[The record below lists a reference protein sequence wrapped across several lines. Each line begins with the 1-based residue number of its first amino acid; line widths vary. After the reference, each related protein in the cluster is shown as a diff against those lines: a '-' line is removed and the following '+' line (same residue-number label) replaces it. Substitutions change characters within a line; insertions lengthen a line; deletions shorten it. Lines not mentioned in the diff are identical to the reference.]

1 MSTSD
6 EIEKDVVVTIDEAA
20 GKTPEELEAERKI
33 DELVAADKAG
43 KEPPKA
49 DPAAASAKEPERPL
63 TAQEGQDDLAAQLKA
78 AQETAEAERRERVK
92 AEAAARE
99 AQEAAKRSQ
108 GDVMTHRAQ
117 VVAAAIETVGIERQ
131 QARNAYKA
139 AMEAGDYDAAAT
151 AQEQIADS
159 AAKLVRLQEAKA
171 ALDAQKGKQPIAH
184 EGRVEKPASQPQ
196 DAFEQA
202 VANLSPASQ
211 AWARRNPTMF
221 TDQKN
226 FARTLAAHH
235 SAVAEDI
242 APDTPAYFQFL
253 EERLG
258 LRQKAADPTPPAKGT
273 ERSSGARTA
282 APVARDGNGGGS
294 RFSGGKITLTA
305 AEREA
310 AAISGLTDQEYAMQL
325 LKIERGQSAH

>member
-1 MSTSD
+1 MAD
-6 EIEKDVVVTIDEAA
+6 EEDKELAVTIDDAS

-33 DELVAADKAG
+33 DELLAADKAG

-49 DPAAASAKEPERPL
+49 DPAPAAAKEPERPL

-78 AQETAEAERRERVK
+78 AQETAEAERRAREK

-108 GDVMTHRAQ
+108 GDVLAQKAQ
-117 VVAAAIETVGIERQ
+117 VVASAIETVGIERQ
-131 QARNAYKA
+131 RARDAYKA
-139 AMEAGDYDAAAT
+139 AMESGDYEAAAT

-171 ALDAQKGKQPIAH
+171 ALDAAKGRPAPAH
-184 EGRVEKPASQPQ
+184 EGRVEKPAPKQQ
-196 DAFEQA
+196 DAFEEA
-202 VANLSPASQ
+202 VSNLSPASQ
-211 AWARRNPTMF
+211 AWARRNPAMF

-226 FARTLAAHH
+226 FARTLSAHH
-235 SAVAEDI
+235 AAVAEDI

-258 LRQKAADPTPPAKGT
+258 LREKPAAPAPAKQT
-273 ERSSGARTA
+273 ERTSGARTA
-282 APVARDGNGGGS
+282 APVARDSNGGSTS
-294 RFSGGKITLTA
+294 RLVNNQIILSP

-310 AAISGLTDQEYAMQL
+310 AAISGLTEKEYALQL
-325 LKIERGQSAH
+325 LRVERERQSAH